1 MSTSII
7 SEILHTRANGLMI
20 ASGNKVPSCR
30 RMCVAKICDWVDF
43 CFRFVAFITKHDKSA
58 N

>member
-7 SEILHTRANGLMI
+7 SEILHTRANGLMT

-30 RMCVAKICDWVDF
+30 RMCVAKICDWVVCGF
-43 CFRFVAFITKHDKSA
+43 LLSIRRFYNETR
-58 N
+58 